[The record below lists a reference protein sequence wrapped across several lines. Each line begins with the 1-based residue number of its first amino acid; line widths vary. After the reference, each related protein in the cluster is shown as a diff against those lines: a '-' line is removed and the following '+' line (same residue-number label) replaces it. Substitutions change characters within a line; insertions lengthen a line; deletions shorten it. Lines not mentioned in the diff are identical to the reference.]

1 MFGLLRRK
9 RPIVYEQW
17 ITPLMD
23 FASDTPKFY
32 AAVEEELSKWEVPE
46 LVTERVQYRD
56 GGLLSPQREYLRV
69 RRETLVFDIG
79 SAKFGKSWWFSSRS
93 AVLPRSLRWW
103 EVIVSL
109 AVAGGLMAAY
119 WHAFG
124 WFAGNIA
131 LGSTLAMLLVM
142 MVAARSWNGL
152 DDLLLKLP
160 VIGAF
165 YETIF
170 RADSYYRDDARR
182 MYVSIVDHLV
192 REKVKE
198 FAAAEGFEDV
208 HFNQVSDVRQLSSMA
223 ERVKDFVTQSAALVA
238 AKTK

>member
-23 FASDTPKFY
+23 FSSDTTKFY
-32 AAVEEELSKWEVPE
+32 AAVEEELHKWEVPE
-46 LVTERVQYRD
+46 LTTERIQFRD

-69 RRETLVFDIG
+69 RRETLVFDIV

-93 AVLPRSLRWW
+93 AVLPRSLMWW
-103 EVIVSL
+103 EVIVF
-109 AVAGGLMAAY
+109 AGIVAGLVAAY
-119 WHAFG
+119 YHAFG
-124 WFAGNIA
+124 FFMGNIA

-198 FAAAEGFEDV
+198 FASAAGFEDV
-208 HFNQVSDVRQLSSMA
+208 HFNQVSDIHQLSSMA
-223 ERVKDFVTQSAALVA
+223 ERVKDFVAQTAAQVA
-238 AKTK
+238 ARTK

>member
-23 FASDTPKFY
+23 FTSDTAKFY
-32 AAVEEELSKWEVPE
+32 AAVEEELRQWEVPE
-46 LVTERVQYRD
+46 LITERVLFRD

-69 RRETLVFDIG
+69 RREILVFDIV
-79 SAKFGKSWWFSSRS
+79 SAKFGRSWWFSSRS

-103 EVIVSL
+103 EVFAFL
-109 AVAGGLMAAY
+109 ALVAGLMGAY
-119 WHAFG
+119 WYAFG
-124 WFAGNIA
+124 TFTGGIA
-131 LGSTLAMLLVM
+131 LGSTLALLLVM
-142 MVAARSWNGL
+142 MAAGRSWNGL

-198 FAAAEGFEDV
+198 FAAAEGFEEV
-208 HFNQVSDVRQLSSMA
+208 HFNRVSDIQQLSSMA
-223 ERVKDFVTQSAALVA
+223 ERVRDFVNQAPAQVGGK
-238 AKTK
+238 AK